1 MQSRDTKPKRTRT
14 VPKDPSAGASQPAA
28 TGIEEAA
35 NTQRKSNSNKA
46 LMEPTAAAKQHRR
59 ASKKTS
65 ESDAPQGTAIQG
77 SVQSSGAYPVGA
89 PSQELPARISQTATV
104 TRLVPHEDIA
114 ALAYSYWLQRGRQH
128 GHHEEDW
135 FRAERALRS

>member
-14 VPKDPSAGASQPAA
+14 APKEPSANTSQPTQ

-35 NTQRKSNSNKA
+35 NIQRKSNSNKA

-59 ASKKTS
+59 VSKRASEPVASQEMAT
-65 ESDAPQGTAIQG
+65 QG
-77 SVQSSGAYPVGA
+77 SVQSPGAQPVGA
-89 PSQELPARISQTATV
+89 PSQELPARISQAATDTV
-104 TRLVPHEDIA
+104 RHQDIA